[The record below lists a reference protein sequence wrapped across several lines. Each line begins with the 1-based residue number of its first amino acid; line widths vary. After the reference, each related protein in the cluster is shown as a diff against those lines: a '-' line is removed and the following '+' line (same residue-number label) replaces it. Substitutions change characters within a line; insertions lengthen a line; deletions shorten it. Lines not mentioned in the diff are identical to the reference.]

1 MIVKKADWRQ
11 DKDEDGR
18 SIPACGGAEHGGEPA
33 PQTGNVSHVTEHHG
47 CSS

>member
-1 MIVKKADWRQ
+1 MRMGDPSQHA
-11 DKDEDGR
+11 E
-18 SIPACGGAEHGGEPA
+18 GAEHSGEPA